1 MAQSP
6 FDAYVGTDSAA
17 VHRAPDDD
25 TVVAHLLWGDGV
37 EFVDNQITGGKRRV
51 RARGRNR
58 TGWIHVDALDNGKPL
73 LEVYV
78 IDVGQG
84 DGILIRT
91 PDFRHILIDGGYP
104 REKQNTRKSA
114 GDFVDW
120 KFFEDY
126 GFDRIELDA
135 MIASHNDEDH
145 YGGLADLLDPSQYQN
160 QGGNEFDAQGIAIER
175 FYHAGLSWWKS
186 GSSRTLGPTG
196 KNADGESCFIRLLTD
211 RASAQAAT
219 QPGANPA
226 LQGMWGQ
233 FIKRVVA
240 AQTPNGGPTPIDRL
254 HPGMNH
260 LPQFGPGN
268 ASGVTVHVLGPI
280 DFNIGGVPALP
291 VLGSTSK
298 STNGNSVLLRLDFGA
313 VRVLLTGDL
322 NLAAHRLIL
331 EHFEGREH
339 ELACDVAKACHHGS
353 DDVSFRFLDAMNAA
367 ATIISSGDGEGHDHP
382 RPVIVAASGLAGH
395 REIRNDQVVT
405 PLVYCTELA
414 RGVSLGTP
422 TSLKVSQPGGDIVV
436 GQPDLRKAEIT
447 FSEQKPGDLRPSTK
461 KRGLDRCSVVAGLI
475 YGLVNVR
482 TDGRTILCAT
492 MNEDDGSWSIK
503 KFRSR
508 FP

>member
-1 MAQSP
+1 M
-6 FDAYVGTDSAA
+6 
-17 VHRAPDDD
+17 
-25 TVVAHLLWGDGV
+25 
-37 EFVDNQITGGKRRV
+37 K
-51 RARGRNR
+51 
-58 TGWIHVDALDNGKPL
+58 
-73 LEVYV
+73 
-78 IDVGQG
+78 
-84 DGILIRT
+84 
-91 PDFRHILIDGGYP
+91 
-104 REKQNTRKSA
+104 
-114 GDFVDW
+114 
-120 KFFEDY
+120 
-126 GFDRIELDA
+126 
-135 MIASHNDEDH
+135 
-145 YGGLADLLDPSQYQN
+145 
-160 QGGNEFDAQGIAIER
+160 
-175 FYHAGLSWWKS
+175 
-186 GSSRTLGPTG
+186 
-196 KNADGESCFIRLLTD
+196 
-211 RASAQAAT
+211 
-219 QPGANPA
+219 
-226 LQGMWGQ
+226 
-233 FIKRVVA
+233 
-240 AQTPNGGPTPIDRL
+240 
-254 HPGMNH
+254 H

-268 ASGVTVHVLGPI
+268 ASGVTIHVLGPI
-280 DFNIGGVPALP
+280 DYAIGGAPGLP
-291 VLGSTSK
+291 VLGTTSK

-313 VRVLLTGDL
+313 VRVMLTGDL

-414 RGVSLGTP
+414 RSVSLGTP
-422 TSLKVSQPGGDIVV
+422 TSLKVSQTGGDIVV
-436 GQPDLRKAEIT
+436 GQGDLRKAEIT

-461 KRGLDRCSVVAGLI
+461 KRALDRCSVIAGLI